1 MRHIQND
8 MLQMQIQN
16 ALMAQQM
23 AEANKNRKSENAR
36 SEAAEELAE
45 LQKTEELKSK
55 IVREVSA
62 DGKNQ
67 KDSTR
72 DLRLQRYR
80 KDGTLEDNSSPGGD
94 APPKRI
100 DIKI

>member
-23 AEANKNRKSENAR
+23 AEANKNRKSGNAR

-45 LQKTEELKSK
+45 LQKAEELKNK
-55 IVREVSA
+55 IVREVSS
-62 DGKNQ
+62 DGKSQ
-67 KDSTR
+67 KDPAR
-72 DLRLQRYR
+72 DMRLQSYH
-80 KDGTLEDNSSPGGD
+80 KDGTLEDNGGPAGD

>member
-1 MRHIQND
+1 
-8 MLQMQIQN
+8 
-16 ALMAQQM
+16 M
-23 AEANKNRKSENAR
+23 AEANKNRKSGNAR

-45 LQKTEELKSK
+45 LQKAEELKSK
-55 IVREVSA
+55 IVREVSS

-67 KDSTR
+67 KDPTR

-80 KDGTLEDNSSPGGD
+80 KDGTLEDGSGLAGD